1 MKPWFIALITLAGAA
16 AATPPEPVEPALTVG
31 EAVRIALERHPDI
44 GKAKAAADALKG
56 RIRQVRSD
64 ALPNVS
70 INTMAL
76 RLRDPSFLN
85 ASGFDK
91 MPKEFIDNLVPEGTN
106 LFDYRIT
113 VKQPLYTAGKVGT
126 ALRLAA
132 VEAEG
137 ALTDIDR
144 AEQDLALE
152 VVKAYYGLLWA
163 ERYELLVAE
172 TQQQKE
178 RHAEMARARFQNG
191 VATEV
196 DVLRSE
202 VAVENGKPDLV
213 RARNSIRQARA
224 QLNYLL
230 VRPIDQATRVEGEF
244 EEKPWEQWQL
254 DDLAA
259 EAVRR
264 RPELHRLRIAERSAA
279 TQLDLARAE
288 SKMRAD
294 FTADYGIM
302 SRLTN
307 NLLDSKFARWDFSVN
322 FTLPVFDGFRRSGM
336 VWQATAA
343 QRTARLEREKVEQQV
358 RLSLQQGLDEL
369 SAARET
375 IAAARANIRQAERV
389 LDMMQN
395 NYKYGAATTLDIVDA
410 QTALSVARTNLL
422 RGLHDYSVARA
433 NLRWATGDKPWE

>member
-1 MKPWFIALITLAGAA
+1 MTVWFIAFITAAAGAA
-16 AATPPEPVEPALTVG
+16 APEPVEPALTVG

-44 GKAKAAADALKG
+44 GKAKAAADVLKG

-64 ALPNVS
+64 ALPNIS
-70 INTMAL
+70 INTTAL

-126 ALRLAA
+126 ALRLASI
-132 VEAEG
+132 EREG

-144 AEQDLALE
+144 AEQDLALD

-172 TQQQKE
+172 TQRQKE
-178 RHAEMARARFQNG
+178 MHAQMARARFENG

-213 RARNSIRQARA
+213 RARNAIRQTRAR
-224 QLNYLL
+224 LNYLL
-230 VRPIDQATRVEGEF
+230 VRPIDQATRVDGEF
-244 EEKPWEQWQL
+244 EEKPWEMWQL

-279 TQLDLARAE
+279 TQVDLARAE

-294 FTADYGIM
+294 FAANYGIM
-302 SRLTN
+302 SRLTT
-307 NLLDSKFARWDFSVN
+307 NLINEKFARWDFSVN
-322 FTLPVFDGFRRSGM
+322 LTLPVFDGFRRSGM

-343 QRTARLEREKVEQQV
+343 QRAARLEREKVEQQV

-389 LDMMQN
+389 LEMTQS

-433 NLRWATGDKPWE
+433 NLRWAMGDTPWE